1 MKNKMFN
8 NLLSNTLLNGM
19 ILGYAMAQIASPGII
34 AFRITQIVINA
45 YEGIKMAI
53 KDPSGQP
60 PENLQDQL
68 EISE

>member
-1 MKNKMFN
+1 MFN

-34 AFRITQIVINA
+34 AFRVTQTVINA

-53 KDPSGQP
+53 DNPSGDP
-60 PENLQDQL
+60 PDGLSDQL
-68 EISE
+68 EVPE